1 MQKPEINV
9 NNAKYSTKLGQL
21 FMIGF
26 EGKSPSDSFLNF
38 LTEEQI
44 GGVILFEE
52 NCPDYDTIKN
62 NISKIK
68 SCYRTRAPFIA
79 IDQEGGRVS
88 RMRGIPAEIPA
99 AYFYGKKNKIENF
112 VEDYTHSAVYM
123 ESAGITLNLA
133 PVADIFL
140 NPENSCLSDRC
151 FSDDPAKVARFVE
164 KSVEVAR
171 HNGLLC
177 CLKHFPGLGAAKADP
192 HNEIAVAHYDEKLW
206 KEREMIP
213 FLAGVRK
220 GAEMIMT
227 THMRVPE
234 IDDQI
239 VTVSEKIINK
249 FIRQHLKFE
258 GPVITDSL
266 VMKGASELGD
276 LGEISVKAFNA
287 GHDILLYGQKL
298 DDNIEAFDYFEDACR
313 RGEISAERI
322 ESALQRISGIKLK
335 LDSSVVH

>member
-1 MQKPEINV
+1 MKNTKHS
-9 NNAKYSTKLGQL
+9 AKLGQL

-26 EGKSPSDSFLNF
+26 EGKNPSDSFLDF

-52 NCPDYDTIKN
+52 NCLNYDTIKE
-62 NISKIK
+62 NINKIK
-68 SCYRTRAPFIA
+68 SCYRVRAPFIA

-88 RMRGIPAEIPA
+88 RIRGIPAEIPA
-99 AYFYGKKNKIENF
+99 ASYYGSKNMIERF

-123 ESAGITLNLA
+123 ESVGISLNLA

-140 NPENSCLSDRC
+140 NPENNCLRDRC
-151 FSDDPAKVARFVE
+151 FSDNPVQVAKFVE

-177 CLKHFPGLGAAKADP
+177 CLKHFPGLGAAEADP
-192 HNEIAVAHYDEKLW
+192 HQEIAEAHYDEKLW
-206 KEREMIP
+206 KEREIVP

-239 VTVSEKIINK
+239 VTVSEKIINQ
-249 FIRQHLKFE
+249 FIRKHLKFE

-276 LGEISVKAFNA
+276 LGEKAVKAFNA
-287 GHDILLYGQKL
+287 GHDILLFGQKL
-298 DDNIEAFDYFEDACR
+298 EEIIDAFDYFEEACR
-313 RGEISAERI
+313 QGEISDERI